1 MNPEYCNTVENNQN
15 LNQGPRGEPFMILT
29 EQQPIAQISNNG
41 SIIVNETLMSLETNT
56 TPEQPRQSFVLSDN
70 LADITN
76 EIEQSIILLIYDEK
90 KISY

>member
-1 MNPEYCNTVENNQN
+1 
-15 LNQGPRGEPFMILT
+15 MILT